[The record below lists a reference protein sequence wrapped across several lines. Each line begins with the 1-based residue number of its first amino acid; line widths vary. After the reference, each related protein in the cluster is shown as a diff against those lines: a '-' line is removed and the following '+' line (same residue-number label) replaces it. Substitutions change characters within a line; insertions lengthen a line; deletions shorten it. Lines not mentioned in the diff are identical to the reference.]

1 MRKRRL
7 SGLWGFDPQCTSLIH
22 WARCPLNTGFIPPPR
37 VTSHRRSALVPCPG
51 TRATN
56 RLDGIL
62 GCYPGSLTA
71 GRSRAE
77 PEADTSEEALLSLTR
92 PGFETLGLSQTF
104 YVVMEK
110 SVYLRGPS
118 FSHLQNEKA
127 EFDKRFSKLSC
138 LILKSEAL

>member
-1 MRKRRL
+1 M
-7 SGLWGFDPQCTSLIH
+7 PPH
-22 WARCPLNTGFIPPPR
+22 TGFSPPPR
-37 VTSHRRSALVPCPG
+37 VTSHPKVSAAPLPRDTG
-51 TRATN
+51 NTQAGSHH
-56 RLDGIL
+56 RLL
-62 GCYPGSLTA
+62 PGSPTA
-71 GRSRAE
+71 GRPRAE

-92 PGFETLGLSQTF
+92 PGFETVGLSQTF
-104 YVVMEK
+104 YVLMEK